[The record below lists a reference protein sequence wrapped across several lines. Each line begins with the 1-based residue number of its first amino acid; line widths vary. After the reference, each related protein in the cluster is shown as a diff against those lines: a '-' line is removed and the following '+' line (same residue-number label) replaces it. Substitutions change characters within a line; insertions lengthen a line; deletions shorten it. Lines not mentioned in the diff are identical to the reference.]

1 MWKSIRKYIIMPEEN
16 INQEFSLKKVDEI
29 KKLCNWRNKSKWMNE

>member
-16 INQEFSLKKVDEI
+16 INQEFSLKN